1 VIRHL
6 FHSALCVLLL
16 GSLYLYLCAGSAM
29 SSTVGVLVLLHIALG
44 VVLIVPLF
52 FFMPTRPRASAWEWR
67 GVRFLLL
74 VCGLTGA
81 WLAAV
86 AAAGNSTAHFRWML
100 TLHVL
105 CGFAAAA
112 LLIISLLTH
121 YASRFTFHVSRFT
134 HRTSQFGSFVA
145 AGVVVLLATYAYAPR
160 SYYRTL
166 TATNAAQAGNRFFP
180 AGLSV
185 IRNRQSSIRSSAYC
199 GAKGCHADVYAQWLS
214 SSHRRAA
221 ASRAYQKSAAYFAS
235 RKGNDAVR
243 WCDGCHAPM
252 RFTPSR
258 HTQQEG
264 VNCLT
269 CHATTRVK
277 ELTGNG
283 RYELTLPDNYPFADA
298 RNGIG
303 YWLHG
308 FLIRVRPAPHQQAF
322 LKRGLH
328 DTSEFCSSCHRLSY
342 NVPQNHYKFLRGLDE
357 YGDWQDSFVSGNSV
371 HGFFPPAKPTQCQGC
386 HDAHGSMSQSVNR
399 SMGKSSVTVD
409 VFALR
414 RMKPHSRE
422 EELIAPLHGASVR
435 PGESVVVDVVIH
447 NCGVGHDFP
456 AGMTDIKDVWLE
468 FNVTDADGRT
478 LFQGGRRDEDGFVN
492 EEAHIYRLVVLDR
505 AGQRI
510 DKNNLFDMVTPLY
523 HRMIPAGQSDVVR
536 YRLTVPKD
544 VKGRLTMM
552 ARLYHCKYNTRFADW
567 VFAGRREKGQH
578 PPPVG
583 ALVDETRWT
592 FDPARRVPLLPV
604 KVVAE
609 DQAAIKVLG
618 SGFWVLGQRPT
629 QNPEPK
635 TPNLSFYNYGVGLLT
650 QGDLPRAA
658 RAFRRAVE
666 LSPKDVQPRIGL
678 GRVYLVEGDLLAA
691 RAQFLDA
698 LRIAPGS
705 PQAQAFLGTMLRKM
719 GQYDKALKVLQP
731 VAERFPRDKLLHF
744 DIGMCFFL
752 SGRYEEA
759 SRAFVRMLD
768 IDPDDL
774 SAHYNLMLCYQRLRR
789 ASDARREEAIYRY
802 LKEDETVKQ
811 ITGPYLLKH
820 PIDDREV
827 QTIHEH
833 VLKRLCEQ

>member
-6 FHSALCVLLL
+6 FHGALCVLLL
-16 GSLYLYLCAGSAM
+16 GSLYLYLCAGSVM
-29 SSTVGVLVLLHIALG
+29 SSAVGVLVLLHIALG

-52 FFMPTRPRASAWEWR
+52 FLMPPRPRASAWER
-67 GVRFLLL
+67 HGVRFLLL
-74 VCGLTGA
+74 ACGLTGA
-81 WLAAV
+81 WLTAQ
-86 AAAGNSTAHFRWML
+86 AAAGNSTAPWRWVL

-105 CGFAAAA
+105 CGFAAATL
-112 LLIISLLTH
+112 LLILLLTPH
-121 YASRFTFHVSRFT
+121 ASRLPLHVSRFI
-134 HRTSQFGSFVA
+134 HRTSPFGSFVMS
-145 AGVVVLLATYAYAPR
+145 GVVVLLATYVYDPR
-160 SYYRTL
+160 AYYRTL

-185 IRNRQSSIRSSAYC
+185 IGNRQSSIRSSAYC
-199 GAKGCHADVYAQWLS
+199 GAQGCHADVYAQWLS
-214 SSHRRAA
+214 SSHHRAA

-252 RFTPSR
+252 RFTPNR
-258 HTQQEG
+258 NTQHEG

-283 RYELTLPDNYPFADA
+283 RYELTLPSEYPFAEHPQPA
-298 RNGIG
+298 LR
-303 YWLHG
+303 WLHG

-371 HGFFPPAKPTQCQGC
+371 HGFSPPAKPKRCQDC
-386 HDAHGSMSQSVNR
+386 HDAHGSIGPAVNGSMS
-399 SMGKSSVTVD
+399 KPSVTVD

-414 RMKPHSRE
+414 RTKPHSRE

-435 PGESVVVDVVIH
+435 AGESVVVDVVVH
-447 NCGVGHDFP
+447 NRGVGHDFP
-456 AGMTDIKDVWLE
+456 AGMTDLKDVWLE
-468 FNVTDADGRT
+468 FKVADAAGRT
-478 LFQGGRRDEDGFVN
+478 LLRSDGL
-492 EEAHIYRLVVLDR
+492 EAHAYRLVALDR
-505 AGQRI
+505 AGQKI

-523 HRMIPAGQSDVVR
+523 HRVIPAGQSDVVR
-536 YRLTVPKD
+536 YRLTVPQD
-544 VKGRLTMM
+544 AQGRLTMT
-552 ARLYHCKYNTRFADW
+552 ARLYYGKYNIGFTHW
-567 VFAGRREKGQH
+567 VFAGRREKGQP

-583 ALVDETRWT
+583 ALVDTTRWT
-592 FDPARRVPLLPV
+592 FDATRRVPRWPV

-609 DQAAIKVLG
+609 DRATIRVEG
-618 SGFWVLGQRPT
+618 SGLRMKNSTFSPQPSR
-629 QNPEPK
+629 
-635 TPNLSFYNYGVGLLT
+635 FYHYGVALLL

-658 RAFRRAVE
+658 RAFRRTVE
-666 LSPKDVQPRIGL
+666 LSPQDVQPRIGL

-698 LRIAPGS
+698 LRIAPRS
-705 PQAQAFLGTMLRKM
+705 PQARAFLGATLRKM
-719 GQYDKALKVLQP
+719 GQYDEALKVLQP
-731 VAERFPRDKLLHF
+731 LAEQFPRDKLLHF
-744 DIGMCFFL
+744 DIGMGFFL
-752 SGRYEEA
+752 SGRYAEA

-789 ASDARREEAIYRY
+789 VSDARHEEAIYRY

-811 ITGPYLLKH
+811 ITQPYLLKH

-833 VLKRLCEQ
+833 VLRQ